1 MQLVLNA
8 VLFCFIAF
16 VGGFWFAKGFSI
28 GSKPKKAKKPKI
40 TPKPLT
46 PEQERQAER
55 QKREEENF
63 WNYNGSRQE

>member
-1 MQLVLNA
+1 MQLALNA
-8 VLFCFIAF
+8 VLFCF
-16 VGGFWFAKGFSI
+16 VGGFLFAKGFAL
-28 GSKPKKAKKPKI
+28 GSKPKKAKRVKI

-63 WNYNGSRQE
+63 WAYDGTRQE